1 MNKELGQVSQ
11 SQLYMLFTQYLFTTM
26 LGFRLTALV
35 TEAGFSSWI
44 PLLIGAICG
53 LAITYVS
60 FRVAIKRPTAFFATY
75 GKYIVGKW
83 LHYPLISIM
92 IFTSLFSAAFVL
104 RELQDFL
111 VEVYL
116 PETPDWAV
124 TALISICIAYAVRSG
139 VHAIFR
145 CAQGIFFLTI
155 LGMLMIPVFVVRDM
169 NFQMTIAFFQ
179 HIQQDKLGTAS
190 YLVTALFGEMSF
202 TLFLF
207 PYFSHPQKSFKSLGW
222 AVITSLFIILTSL
235 ISTLLVFG
243 PHLTSELIYPEL
255 ELIRFI
261 RAGSFL
267 ENLDPV
273 LIAVWLTSLF
283 IKISLFLFISVI
295 ALTHSFSLQDHKPFA
310 LSMTAIMVGLSLFM
324 ARSKM
329 ELAHL
334 TNTGMVSL
342 LLVAEVIPV
351 LYFVVDWTRTALTK
365 R

>member
-1 MNKELGQVSQ
+1 M
-11 SQLYMLFTQYLFTTM
+11 
-26 LGFRLTALV
+26 
-35 TEAGFSSWI
+35 
-44 PLLIGAICG
+44 
-53 LAITYVS
+53 
-60 FRVAIKRPTAFFATY
+60 
-75 GKYIVGKW
+75 
-83 LHYPLISIM
+83 
-92 IFTSLFSAAFVL
+92 
-104 RELQDFL
+104 
-111 VEVYL
+111 
-116 PETPDWAV
+116 
-124 TALISICIAYAVRSG
+124 
-139 VHAIFR
+139 
-145 CAQGIFFLTI
+145 
-155 LGMLMIPVFVVRDM
+155 
-169 NFQMTIAFFQ
+169 
-179 HIQQDKLGTAS
+179 
-190 YLVTALFGEMSF
+190 
-202 TLFLF
+202 
-207 PYFSHPQKSFKSLGW
+207 
-222 AVITSLFIILTSL
+222 TSL

-334 TNTGMVSL
+334 TNHGMVSL

>member
-1 MNKELGQVSQ
+1 MDNELGKVTQTQ
-11 SQLYMLFTQYLFTTM
+11 IYMLFTQYLFTTV
-26 LGFRLTALV
+26 LGFRLSTMV
-35 TEAGFSSWI
+35 TEAGYSTWI
-44 PLLIGAICG
+44 SLFLGVICG
-53 LAITYVS
+53 FVITYVS
-60 FRVAIKRPTAFFATY
+60 FRLAIKRPTASFAAY
-75 GKYIVGKW
+75 GKYIVGRW
-83 LHYPLISIM
+83 LHYPLIAIM
-92 IFTSLFSAAFVL
+92 IFTSLFSGAFVL

-124 TALISICIAYAVRSG
+124 ATLISICIAYAVRSG
-139 VHAIFR
+139 VQTIFR
-145 CAQGIFFLTI
+145 CAQGIFFLSVF
-155 LGMLMIPVFVVRDM
+155 GMLMIPLFVVRDM

-179 HIQQDKLGTAS
+179 HFQQDNIGNAS
-190 YLVTALFGEMSF
+190 YMTTALFGEMSF
-202 TLFLF
+202 ILFLI
-207 PYFSHPQKSFKSLGW
+207 PYFAQPQKTIQSLGW
-222 AVITSLFIILTSL
+222 AVISSLFIILTSL

-243 PHLTSELIYPEL
+243 PHLTADLIYPEL

-283 IKISLFLFISVI
+283 IKISLFLYIAVI
-295 ALTHSFSLQDHKPFA
+295 ALTHSFSLHDHKPFT

-334 TNTGMVSL
+334 TIHGMVSL
-342 LLVAEVIPV
+342 LILAEIIPV
-351 LYFVVDWTRTALTK
+351 LYYVADWVRTSWAK